1 MQIAKSFLKTKKE
14 QRKKC
19 FAMIFRHSKGHGH
32 KDRGT
37 PIWTGRKTEQRISI
51 MTHNRKNLCHDP
63 RRGGPRLGKGMCYEE
78 GAVGVTGNSD
88 EDCGMRL

>member
-14 QRKKC
+14 QRKKS

-37 PIWTGRKTEQRISI
+37 PVWTGRKTEQRISI
-51 MTHNRKNLCHDP
+51 MTHEEEAPDLAKAEEWTMKVL
-63 RRGGPRLGKGMCYEE
+63 LG
-78 GAVGVTGNSD
+78 
-88 EDCGMRL
+88 